1 MVEDLLVMPEGV
13 DDTEWYL
20 LTRLAGLRALSF
32 AGSVPLVL
40 DGVLA
45 DLDREDAH
53 RVLDKVEA
61 MTDVVQVIYLG
72 DDDAV
77 VEWAAF
83 RGPPSRRHHG
93 VHPRRLTARRSPG

>member
-1 MVEDLLVMPEGV
+1 MKV
-13 DDTEWYL
+13 
-20 LTRLAGLRALSF
+20 LAAATVAIGLSF

-40 DGVLA
+40 DGALA
-45 DLDREDAH
+45 DLDREDVH

-77 VEWAAF
+77 VEWAAH
-83 RGPPSRRHHG
+83 RGAGAAVITVAAS
-93 VHPRRLTARRSPG
+93 VA

>member
-1 MVEDLLVMPEGV
+1 
-13 DDTEWYL
+13 
-20 LTRLAGLRALSF
+20 AGLRALSF

-40 DGVLA
+40 DGALA
-45 DLDREDAH
+45 DLDREAAH

-77 VEWAAF
+77 VEWAAL
-83 RGPPSRRHHG
+83 RGGEATVITATSPDADRPDAVALEAAPP
-93 VHPRRLTARRSPG
+93 VAIPVA

>member
-1 MVEDLLVMPEGV
+1 MPEGV

-20 LTRLAGLRALSF
+20 LTRLAGLRSLSF

-40 DGVLA
+40 DGALM
-45 DLDREDAH
+45 DLDRESAH

-77 VEWAAF
+77 VEWAAL
-83 RGPPSRRHHG
+83 RGPEAT
-93 VHPRRLTARRSPG
+93 VITAATPVG